1 MKFCSICGTSVSW
14 VVPADDNRERHVC
27 DNSSCKTVHYQNP
40 KVITG
45 CLPTWGDKVL
55 LCKRAIEPRHG
66 YWTLPAGF
74 LENGE
79 TTEEGAFRESW
90 EEAKASLQSASLY
103 TLFDLP
109 YINQIYFFYRAEL
122 ADQNFSAG
130 EESLDVRLFSEDEIP
145 WAELAFP
152 VVEDTLKYYFEDRRK
167 QEFIFRPKVIPFR
180 PE

>member
-122 ADQNFSAG
+122 ADQNFGAG